1 MLWSYQLGIAY
12 SKDEGPPVAA
22 ASCLPREEVQQRLM
36 VVYRPA
42 SASQTDWKQSSEKLK
57 VIQDFDQTRL
67 VAVFDVS
74 ATAKDDID
82 IDILLIMRGSD
93 LRPGRYIQHVQ
104 GWP

>member
-22 ASCLPREEVQQRLM
+22 ASCPPREEVQQRLM

-67 VAVFDVS
+67 VTVFDVS
-74 ATAKDDID
+74 ATAKDD

-93 LRPGRYIQHVQ
+93 LRPERYI
-104 GWP
+104 

>member
-57 VIQDFDQTRL
+57 VVQDFDQTRL
-67 VAVFDVS
+67 VTVFDVS
-74 ATAKDDID
+74 ATAKDD

-93 LRPGRYIQHVQ
+93 LRPERYI
-104 GWP
+104 

>member
-36 VVYRPA
+36 VVYRPT

-57 VIQDFDQTRL
+57 VVQDFDQTRL
-67 VAVFDVS
+67 VTVFDVS
-74 ATAKDDID
+74 ATAKDD

-93 LRPGRYIQHVQ
+93 LRPERYI
-104 GWP
+104 

>member
-1 MLWSYQLGIAY
+1 
-12 SKDEGPPVAA
+12 VAA

-57 VIQDFDQTRL
+57 VVQDFDQTRL
-67 VAVFDVS
+67 VTVFDVS
-74 ATAKDDID
+74 ATAKDD

-93 LRPGRYIQHVQ
+93 LRPERYI
-104 GWP
+104 